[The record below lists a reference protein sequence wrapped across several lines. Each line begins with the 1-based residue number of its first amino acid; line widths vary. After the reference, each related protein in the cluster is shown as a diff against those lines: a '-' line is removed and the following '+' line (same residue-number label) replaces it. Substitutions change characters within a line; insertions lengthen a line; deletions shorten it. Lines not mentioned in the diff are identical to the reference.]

1 MRYLNKENESNME
14 TVKINS
20 LEFESVKRIKA
31 VALEPSENGLTVI
44 GGRNGQGKT
53 SVLDAICWALGG
65 DRFKPSDPK
74 RFGDY
79 NDPHLKV
86 TLSNGIVVE
95 RKGKNSDLKVTDA
108 TGKKSGQTLLN
119 SFIGELALDL
129 PRFMSATGKEKA
141 HMLLGIIGLDNIL
154 ADYEEKETKLY
165 NERYAVGRFADQKNK
180 FANELPYY
188 DGVPQQIL
196 SASDLISKQQE
207 ILAVN
212 GENRRKR
219 ARLSELTAK
228 REKLIK
234 ELSEVEADLA
244 IASADAS
251 ELEDRSTEELEKS
264 IAEIDAIN
272 VKVRANMA
280 RSDALL
286 EAAEMKNKYDE
297 LTAQLNT
304 LRDERLKLLEDADLP
319 LPELSVE
326 KGELTYKGL
335 CWDCLSGAEQLK
347 VATSIVRKLKPGC
360 GFVLL
365 DKLEQMDTETLADFG
380 RWLQSE
386 GLQVIA
392 TRVSTGDE
400 CSVIIEDG
408 KILETEMPKT
418 TSKWTK
424 GEF

>member
-1 MRYLNKENESNME
+1 ME

-31 VALEPSENGLTVI
+31 VALEPSENGLTII

-65 DRFKPSDPK
+65 DKFKPSDSK
-74 RFGDY
+74 RIGDY

-95 RKGKNSDLKVTDA
+95 RKGKNSELKVTDA
-108 TGKKSGQTLLN
+108 TGKRSGQTLLN
-119 SFIGELALDL
+119 SFVGELALDL
-129 PRFMSATGKEKA
+129 PRFISATDKEKA
-141 HMLLGIIGLDNIL
+141 HILLGIIGLKEKL
-154 ADYEEKETKLY
+154 AEYDRKEDELY
-165 NERYAVGRFADQKNK
+165 NERYAVGRFADKKYK
-180 FANELPYY
+180 FAQELPYY

-196 SASDLISKQQE
+196 SASDLISKQRE

-212 GENRRKR
+212 GENKRKR
-219 ARLSELTAK
+219 DRLATLTAK
-228 REKLIK
+228 REQLLC
-234 ELSEVEADLA
+234 ELEALESDIV
-244 IASADAS
+244 IASTDAS

-272 VKVRANMA
+272 VKIRANMA
-280 RSDALL
+280 RSDALI
-286 EAAEMKNKYDE
+286 EAAELKSKYDE
-297 LTAQLNT
+297 LTGRLNT
-304 LRDERLKLLEDADLP
+304 LRDGRLKLLEGADLP

-335 CWDCLSGAEQLK
+335 HWDCLSGSQQLK
-347 VATSIVRKLKPGC
+347 VATAIVRKLKPEC

-380 RWLQSE
+380 RWLQYE

-408 KILETEMPKT
+408 KILQAPETV
-418 TSKWTK
+418 SKWTK